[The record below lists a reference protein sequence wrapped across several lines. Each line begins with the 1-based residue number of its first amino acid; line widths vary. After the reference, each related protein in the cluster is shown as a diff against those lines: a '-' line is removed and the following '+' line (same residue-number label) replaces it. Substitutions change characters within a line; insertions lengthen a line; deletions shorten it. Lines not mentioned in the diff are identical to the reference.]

1 MKYWLRCL
9 KTLLPN
15 LYTSNDSNR
24 MYLAYFIVS
33 ACDVLDILKT
43 STQPNERQE
52 WIDWIYHCQHP
63 KGGFRMWPGTDFGER
78 ANAENARW
86 DPANVPATY
95 FALASLLI
103 LGDDLK
109 RVRRRETLRW
119 IHLMQ
124 REDGSFGET
133 LVDGKQE
140 GGRDPRLG
148 YCATGVRYILRGST
162 EPGPLSIDGEII
174 EDINIDT
181 YVNCVRSSE
190 VRNCILVFHTGESTL
205 TTTLRTSTAA

>member
-1 MKYWLRCL
+1 
-9 KTLLPN
+9 
-15 LYTSNDSNR
+15 

-33 ACDVLDILKT
+33 ACDVLDILKS

-109 RVRRRETLRW
+109 RVRRKETLRW

-133 LVDGKQE
+133 LVEGKQE

-148 YCATGVRYILRGST
+148 YCATGVRYILRGGT
-162 EPGPLSIDGEII
+162 EPGPLSIDGEVI
-174 EDINIDT
+174 EDIDIDT

-190 VRNCILVFHTGESTL
+190 VRYQVLVFHTRQPML
-205 TTTLRTSTAA
+205 TNTIRTSTAA

>member
-1 MKYWLRCL
+1 
-9 KTLLPN
+9 
-15 LYTSNDSNR
+15 
-24 MYLAYFIVS
+24 
-33 ACDVLDILKT
+33 
-43 STQPNERQE
+43 
-52 WIDWIYHCQHP
+52 
-63 KGGFRMWPGTDFGER
+63 MWPGTDFGER

-109 RVRRRETLRW
+109 RVRRKETLRW

-148 YCATGVRYILRGST
+148 YCATGVRYILRGGT

-190 VRNCILVFHTGESTL
+190 VRYQILVFHTRQPML
-205 TTTLRTSTAA
+205 THAIRTSTAA

>member
-1 MKYWLRCL
+1 
-9 KTLLPN
+9 
-15 LYTSNDSNR
+15 

-133 LVDGKQE
+133 LVEGKQQ

-148 YCATGVRYILRGST
+148 YCATGVRYILRGGT
-162 EPGPLSIDGEII
+162 ESGPLIIDGEVI

-190 VRNCILVFHTGESTL
+190 VRHQILVFNIRQPML
-205 TTTLRTSTAA
+205 TNTIRTSTAA

>member
-1 MKYWLRCL
+1 
-9 KTLLPN
+9 
-15 LYTSNDSNR
+15 

-33 ACDVLDILKT
+33 SCDVLDILKS

-109 RVRRRETLRW
+109 RVRRKETLRW

-133 LVDGKQE
+133 LVEGKQE

-148 YCATGVRYILRGST
+148 YCATGVRYILRGGT
-162 EPGPLSIDGEII
+162 EPGPLSIDGEVI
-174 EDINIDT
+174 EDIDIDT

-190 VRNCILVFHTGESTL
+190 VRYQVLVFHTRQLML
-205 TTTLRTSTAA
+205 TNTIRTSTAA

>member
-1 MKYWLRCL
+1 
-9 KTLLPN
+9 
-15 LYTSNDSNR
+15 

-148 YCATGVRYILRGST
+148 YCATGVRYILRGGT